1 MPRSAIRSSGKDLI
15 TDDGAVL
22 ISIAKGEQIQIGFA
36 LSWMTDLTGCT
47 ITARVVEGANVPS
60 DGRDAP
66 LFEETTSK
74 TITTLT
80 VLDDDVTDNQFS
92 LVFPADLIDDWDV
105 QPGPDDPVYG
115 FLAVSIADSGV
126 GNLQQ
131 IRVPVRGMVEVMY
144 NPLESTA

>member
-22 ISIAKGEQIQIGFA
+22 ISLVKGEQIQVGFT
-36 LSWMTDLTGCT
+36 LSWMEDLTGCT
-47 ITARVVEGANVPS
+47 ITAKVVEGANIPG

-74 TITTLT
+74 TITELT
-80 VLDDDVTDNQFS
+80 ILDTTVSDNTFRV
-92 LVFPADLIDDWDV
+92 VFPQDLIDDWDV

-115 FLAVSIADSGV
+115 FLAISIADAGE

-131 IRVPVRGMVEVMY
+131 IRVPVRGMVEVLY